1 MATTAQIVSARED
14 VPKTKSRKYTD
25 VPVAAITAIKK
36 AVPLHGSQ
44 GRILQVA
51 TEILIRQ
58 KRPIRIKYKTWK
70 NGKMTTVSFKL
81 LPRTIQLIDE
91 LAPLYGG
98 RGKVLMASA
107 QVIKDEV

>member
-1 MATTAQIVSARED
+1 MATQMISARVE

-25 VPVAAITAIKK
+25 VPVVALATIKK

-58 KRPIRIKYKTWK
+58 KRPIKITYKTRK
-70 NGKMTTVSFKL
+70 NGKSTTASFKL
-81 LPRTIQLIDE
+81 LPRTIKLIDK

-98 RGKVLMASA
+98 RGQVLMASA
-107 QVIKDEV
+107 QIIKDAV